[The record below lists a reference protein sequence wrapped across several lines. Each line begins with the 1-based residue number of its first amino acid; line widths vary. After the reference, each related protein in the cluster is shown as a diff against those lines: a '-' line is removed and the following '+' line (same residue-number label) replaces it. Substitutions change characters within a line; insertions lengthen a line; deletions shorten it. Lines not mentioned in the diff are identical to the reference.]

1 MKRPKRQIV
10 ISLWPR
16 GMVNAMPWI
25 FVLVL
30 VVLCAGK
37 PDIIDA
43 VVHRIMDTP
52 KQVETE

>member
-10 ISLWPR
+10 IRLWPS
-16 GMVNAMPWI
+16 GNAMPWVVI
-25 FVLVL
+25 LILVI
-30 VVLCAGK
+30 LCAGK

>member
-1 MKRPKRQIV
+1 MKRPKRSIV
-10 ISLWPR
+10 IKLWPS
-16 GMVNAMPWI
+16 GLPWGWVFI
-25 FVLVL
+25 VIL

-43 VVHRIMDTP
+43 VVHRIMDCP

>member
-1 MKRPKRQIV
+1 MKRPRSRIT
-10 ISLWPR
+10 INLWPR
-16 GMVNAMPWI
+16 EGTMFWL
-25 FVLVL
+25 FVLTL
-30 VVLCAGK
+30 VILCAGK

>member
-10 ISLWPR
+10 IKLRPCGLPW
-16 GMVNAMPWI
+16 GWI
-25 FVLVL
+25 FILIL
-30 VVLCAGK
+30 FVLCVGK

-43 VVHRIMDTP
+43 VVHRIMDCP